1 MKSLAEKKDPNLVEK
16 AKVIAEAGNVC
27 KSAMNAEAKNTEE
40 YLETL
45 REILKSNSNIT
56 KEYRQFAEKEIDYY
70 MKALDTATSEEERKK
85 LYNRMETLNESVTKM
100 AETEIQENKDIK
112 ERATKD
118 AKENKELVWNI
129 LKVFGIGTLAILGA
143 VVSIKETPDIIN
155 KVIDKK

>member
-1 MKSLAEKKDPNLVEK
+1 MYA
-16 AKVIAEAGNVC
+16 
-27 KSAMNAEAKNTEE
+27 
-40 YLETL
+40 
-45 REILKSNSNIT
+45 
-56 KEYRQFAEKEIDYY
+56 
-70 MKALDTATSEEERKK
+70 
-85 LYNRMETLNESVTKM
+85 KM